1 VENKSDVESSAGQDS
16 HGCSGTGSDHA
27 KEITDEVAA
36 ADDPHGYDDAG
47 LHHAN
52 ETSDEVVAA
61 DNKSDMNSLA
71 DPHGCDDDACLHHTN
86 EETDEVAAT
95 DNTSDMDSSAG
106 HDPHGCDDTGLH
118 CANDSVDNKSGIDVV
133 SGHDPHG
140 CDDVAA
146 ADSSFLDA
154 SHKLE
159 IPVLTERAICSD
171 SLSGDKLITS
181 ASEEKCE
188 STPDASHDAPE
199 IKQDL
204 VLDFPDKDNM
214 QFSFQCPVVCLKN
227 TSVKSGSV
235 DVSSEVTIPVF
246 IEGTTCF
253 DSHSEDKLAQSA
265 SVRIHMFPSD
275 IGHDAA
281 ALEHESATDCPV
293 VDNTRSLS
301 ESDMDEDHEVKIDVD
316 HLEPV
321 PSSGE
326 VFAENI
332 TKEMKE
338 SLDVSDS
345 TRNGCDEGSLQFKTD
360 SNIQIA
366 CERKSKLRASDD
378 NSENDAHERKIESGS
393 V

>member
-1 VENKSDVESSAGQDS
+1 MENKSDVESSAGQDS

-36 ADDPHGYDDAG
+36 ADDPHGCDDAG

-61 DNKSDMNSLA
+61 DNKSDVNSLA
-71 DPHGCDDDACLHHTN
+71 DPHGGDDDACLHHTN
-86 EETDEVAAT
+86 EVTDEVAAT

-106 HDPHGCDDTGLH
+106 HDPHGCDDAGLH
-118 CANDSVDNKSGIDVV
+118 CANDSADDKSGIDAA

-154 SHKLE
+154 SHKLK

-171 SLSGDKLITS
+171 SLSGDKLTAS
-181 ASEEKCE
+181 ASKEKCE
-188 STPDASHDAPE
+188 SPPNASHDAPE

-204 VLDFPDKDNM
+204 VLDSPDKDNM
-214 QFSFQCPVVCLKN
+214 QFSFQCPVVSLNN
-227 TSVKSGSV
+227 TSVKSESV

-246 IEGTTCF
+246 IEGTACF

-275 IGHDAA
+275 IGHDAPT
-281 ALEHESATDCPV
+281 LENEPVMDCPV
-293 VDNTRSLS
+293 VDNTRSMS
-301 ESDMDEDHEVKIDVD
+301 ESDMDETHEVNINVD
-316 HLEPV
+316 RLEPV

-332 TKEMKE
+332 TEEMNE
-338 SLDVSDS
+338 TLDVSDS
-345 TRNGCDEGSLQFKTD
+345 TRNGRGEGSLQFKTD

-378 NSENDAHERKIESGS
+378 NSENDAHERRTESGS